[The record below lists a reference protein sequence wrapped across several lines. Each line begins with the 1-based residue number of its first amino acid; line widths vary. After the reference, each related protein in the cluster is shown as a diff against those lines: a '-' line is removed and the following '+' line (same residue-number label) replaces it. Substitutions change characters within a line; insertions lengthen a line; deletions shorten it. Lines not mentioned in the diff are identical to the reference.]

1 MASQATPQSSDKRKN
16 NSNDNEFQVKKK
28 KKVKSV
34 AIIDSDEE
42 KGTDTLFDF
51 NFSTTHGLH
60 TYKEALNE
68 LALKYTDKS
77 FDELDETNIIMY
89 HPSDYSS
96 GEEEN
101 DQHIESMSYKPL
113 TAAKDFIDDE
123 ARESMDPSHTR
134 ADQNDKQVEANDD
147 DDDDDDDDAHNSP
160 DNNNEE
166 ADEDCEDDD
175 DDGDEP
181 EEEEAEDEQV
191 KNEQPPDCP
200 VCGNQYKSYLAEEKD
215 GHKWTKYWC
224 DCPLPWWSEHTQLES
239 HMILKN
245 NLLKK
250 FKFPKGKIP
259 TCKRHDY
266 PGKLY
271 IYNAYQKSAD
281 KAANDPMYAQKQ
293 LLDKRLFFI
302 CGAPQKITDEYK
314 PKGKCDWVKSADCID
329 LEAAKLEEMY
339 KQIIIETRKAKKQG
353 NRSFHW
359 NLEQQE
365 KKFKADMRARKVR
378 MKREIEKMEKK
389 PKKKAAA
396 KKKSD

>member
-1 MASQATPQSSDKRKN
+1 MASQATPPSADKRKHN
-16 NSNDNEFQVKKK
+16 NSTDTDFQVKKK

-34 AIIDSDEE
+34 AIIDSDSD

-68 LALKYTDKS
+68 LSLKYTRKS

-96 GEEEN
+96 GEEDNEQ
-101 DQHIESMSYKPL
+101 QHIEAMSFTPL
-113 TAAKDFIDDE
+113 SASNDFIDDE
-123 ARESMDPSHTR
+123 AKECLDASDAKANRD
-134 ADQNDKQVEANDD
+134 ADRDVDNNNNDDEADENDEDD
-147 DDDDDDDDAHNSP
+147 DDDDEAEEPDD
-160 DNNNEE
+160 NEN
-166 ADEDCEDDD
+166 
-175 DDGDEP
+175 
-181 EEEEAEDEQV
+181 EDEQV

-215 GHKWTKYWC
+215 GHTWTKYWC

-239 HMILKN
+239 HLILKN

-259 TCKRHDY
+259 SCKRHDY

-281 KAANDPMYAQKQ
+281 KAANDAMYAQKQ

-302 CGAPQKITDEYK
+302 CGAPQKVTDVYK
-314 PKGKCDWVKSADCID
+314 PKGKCDWVKSADCTD
-329 LEAAKLEEMY
+329 LEAAKLEQMY
-339 KQIIIETRKAKKQG
+339 REIIIETRNAKKQG

-365 KKFKADMRARKVR
+365 KKFKAEMRARKIR
-378 MKREIEKMEKK
+378 MKKEIEKMEKTL
-389 PKKKAAA
+389 KKKGAAN
-396 KKKSD
+396 KKA

>member
-1 MASQATPQSSDKRKN
+1 MASQATPPSADKRKHN
-16 NSNDNEFQVKKK
+16 NSTDTDFQVKKK

-34 AIIDSDEE
+34 AIIDSDSD

-68 LALKYTDKS
+68 LSLKYTRKS

-96 GEEEN
+96 GEEDNEQ
-101 DQHIESMSYKPL
+101 QHIEAMSFTPL
-113 TAAKDFIDDE
+113 SASNDFIDDE
-123 ARESMDPSHTR
+123 AKECLDASDAKANRD
-134 ADQNDKQVEANDD
+134 ADRDVDNNNDDEADENDEDD
-147 DDDDDDDDAHNSP
+147 DDDDEAEEPDD
-160 DNNNEE
+160 NEN
-166 ADEDCEDDD
+166 
-175 DDGDEP
+175 
-181 EEEEAEDEQV
+181 EDEQV

-215 GHKWTKYWC
+215 GHTWTKYWC

-239 HMILKN
+239 HLILKN

-259 TCKRHDY
+259 SCKRHDY

-281 KAANDPMYAQKQ
+281 KAANDAMYAQKQ

-302 CGAPQKITDEYK
+302 CGAPQKVTDEYK
-314 PKGKCDWVKSADCID
+314 PKGKCDWVKSADCTD
-329 LEAAKLEEMY
+329 LEAAKLEQMY
-339 KQIIIETRKAKKQG
+339 REIIFETRNAKKQG

-365 KKFKADMRARKVR
+365 KKFKAEMRARKIR
-378 MKREIEKMEKK
+378 MKKEIEKMEKTL
-389 PKKKAAA
+389 KKKGAAN
-396 KKKSD
+396 KKA